1 MLNTIVESK
10 NNFYHQIKFYT
21 NILLKNFKA
30 GTLKEITPKYIITK
44 LVKLKHNFKYK
55 VLRYFTTL
63 YQPSVSF

>member
-30 GTLKEITPKYIITK
+30 GTLKEITQKYIITK
-44 LVKLKHNFKYK
+44 LVKLKHNFKY
-55 VLRYFTTL
+55 
-63 YQPSVSF
+63 